1 MHEIPVFGAGGTMA
15 SPAERFGGSVERH
28 QGVIW
33 WSDDWQA
40 FLQTRA
46 NILVT
51 GRDAALR
58 AFLRVARPLLLA
70 PIRSVAGDQP
80 LVLGPTNTLIV
91 REIDRLSHAA
101 QARLLCWLNRPEQ
114 SGTQVV
120 STSSAPLF
128 QLVRAGG
135 FDHDLYYRLNTIL
148 LKFQELPYGIDAC

>member
-1 MHEIPVFGAGGTMA
+1 VHEIPVFGAGDAIA
-15 SPAERFGGSVERH
+15 SPSERFGAAADRH
-28 QGVIW
+28 ESLIW

-46 NILVT
+46 NLLVT

-80 LVLGPTNTLIV
+80 LALGPTNTLIV
-91 REIDRLSHAA
+91 RHIDRLSHAA
-101 QARLLCWLNRPEQ
+101 QARLLAWLNRPEQ
-114 SGTQVV
+114 SGTQIV

-148 LKFQELPYGIDAC
+148 LKFQELPYVSGAC